1 MPNMS
6 EEVSWFARQ
15 YIDYVYVPG
24 FLLILG
30 TAIVKWDW
38 LVFAV
43 PLALVLGG
51 YNVWSFRK
59 VFFFFVLP
67 AFRSMRSLLSV
78 VATCS
83 LAVFSRKQR
92 MHDLSR

>member
-1 MPNMS
+1 MS

-59 VFFFFVLP
+59 FFFFCPARIPKHAITPLRRRNLFPRRVLSETKD
-67 AFRSMRSLLSV
+67 A
-78 VATCS
+78 
-83 LAVFSRKQR
+83 
-92 MHDLSR
+92 